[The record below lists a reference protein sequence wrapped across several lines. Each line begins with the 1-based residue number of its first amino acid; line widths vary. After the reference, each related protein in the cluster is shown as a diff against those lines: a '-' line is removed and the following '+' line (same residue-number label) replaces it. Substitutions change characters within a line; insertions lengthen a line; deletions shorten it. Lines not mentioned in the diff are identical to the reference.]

1 MEAISGHIL
10 GGHSAGPSRSEIEW
24 ADYVQELERQKQE
37 PEQYAAHFS
46 DGSYDPAALPILGR
60 FERRN
65 LEAQTVT
72 QENVLLPRDELP
84 AAKPRMQAA
93 SAPKS
98 EIVESMA
105 HMLDPPRGYDAAGDY
120 DSHYDPVTHTYRAP
134 LHAYAPMS
142 VRKEREVRE
151 TAGGNPVSGRRL
163 VQGYGPTA
171 GPSDTLNQTWGI
183 EHRLEQ
189 RQAPEWNPIMQ
200 KFYDVEKESAS
211 WQQVSMSQVQQHQ
224 DAIEGRL
231 RRQPYDPVKWMP
243 YDVVHGLSPPGQSP
257 HEEHNKPSPPKKK
270 SMQDSSHIRNVLHFS
285 PIKPQQ
291 RPPTNWAADDGGVPV
306 AQRDHGQRLIVQA
319 DLESQIQASRAQRGE
334 RIAQKTPIKRSEVF
348 TLLDA
353 EVASK
358 VPQRPQRPDRRKIDG
373 PADADGG
380 VSGLINGVKRT
391 RHIPHHRTFKI
402 SQMTPH
408 DPLFN
413 LSEPEPEGYGYY

>member
-1 MEAISGHIL
+1 MQ
-10 GGHSAGPSRSEIEW
+10 SEF
-24 ADYVQELERQKQE
+24 DLRNQKQE

-189 RQAPEWNPIMQ
+189 RA
-200 KFYDVEKESAS
+200 A
-211 WQQVSMSQVQQHQ
+211 
-224 DAIEGRL
+224 
-231 RRQPYDPVKWMP
+231 RRARELV
-243 YDVVHGLSPPGQSP
+243 GAL
-257 HEEHNKPSPPKKK
+257 
-270 SMQDSSHIRNVLHFS
+270 
-285 PIKPQQ
+285 
-291 RPPTNWAADDGGVPV
+291 
-306 AQRDHGQRLIVQA
+306 
-319 DLESQIQASRAQRGE
+319 
-334 RIAQKTPIKRSEVF
+334 
-348 TLLDA
+348 
-353 EVASK
+353 
-358 VPQRPQRPDRRKIDG
+358 
-373 PADADGG
+373 
-380 VSGLINGVKRT
+380 
-391 RHIPHHRTFKI
+391 
-402 SQMTPH
+402 
-408 DPLFN
+408 
-413 LSEPEPEGYGYY
+413 